1 MKMGFLDGLMGNVS
15 EVDVKEVERELAIIV
30 TDNEQ
35 VEKAYKLIRDLIVF
49 TNMRLILIDKQGMTG
64 KKVEYHSIPYKSI
77 THFSVET
84 AGSFDLDAE
93 LKIWLSGSQQ
103 PVSKQFKKDKN
114 IYDVQKA
121 LATYVA
127 K

>member
-1 MKMGFLDGLMGNVS
+1 MGFLDGLMGNVS

>member
-1 MKMGFLDGLMGNVS
+1 MGILDGLMGNVS
-15 EVDVKEVERELAIIV
+15 EVDTTAVEKELELVI
-30 TDNEQ
+30 TEHEQ

-49 TNMRLILIDKQGMTG
+49 TNTRLILIDKQGVTG

-93 LKIWLSGSQQ
+93 LKIWISSTTN
-103 PVSKQFKKDKN
+103 PVSKQFKKDKS

-121 LATYVA
+121 LATYIA